1 MVGPTYNE
9 LDFGVS
15 KAWKLTERAGLQ
27 FRADMFNI
35 LNHPNF
41 NLPANQL
48 YTNQFVGSVKLEPAQ
63 WTEVEQRVK
72 KELPSMRG

>member
-1 MVGPTYNE
+1 M
-9 LDFGVS
+9 DFGVS
-15 KAWKLTERAGLQ
+15 KSWKLTERAGLQ

-48 YTNQFVGSVKLEPAQ
+48 YTPGAQFINANGQPYLPTPGAAELLAVHVDGA
-63 WTEVEQRVK
+63 RVAHDV
-72 KELPSMRG
+72 L